1 MSSIAPVGFFSETI
15 ESFTER
21 CSSKQMFLTFSKIS
35 LQNTCVRVSFLI
47 KLIKNRVQHR
57 FFPEKFAKFLWTP
70 FYRTTPVAASVFCKD
85 FVDMGILTLI
95 LEEPMWLQL
104 IYFLKTI
111 SFWFVE
117 CLFSIDG
124 TLTSANYFRV
134 SQNLL
139 CFLYHL
145 NQSLWRIQRMA

>member
-1 MSSIAPVGFFSETI
+1 MEFNSFCWIFLRNNRVVHRKMFFKTDNPNI
-15 ESFTER
+15 F
-21 CSSKQMFLTFSKIS
+21 KNLTAKHMCPS
-35 LQNTCVRVSFLI
+35 LFLI
-47 KLIKNRVQHR
+47 NLIKNRVQHR

-70 FYRTTPVAASVFCKD
+70 FYRTTPVAASVFCKN
-85 FVDMGILTLI
+85 FADMRIFTLI

-104 IYFLKTI
+104 IYFLKSI

-117 CLFSIDG
+117 WLFSIDG
-124 TLTSANYFRV
+124 TLASANYYRV

-145 NQSLWRIQRMA
+145 NQSLWRIHRMS